1 MPLLVVM
8 MKMNTLQRDS
18 LLKTSPLMIS
28 TRTERRK
35 IEWNESMKDG
45 KTMAELKFWFLLAF
59 VLATIVILKRGERL
73 LYVLLQF
80 FHVISSFGR

>member
-1 MPLLVVM
+1 M

-45 KTMAELKFWFLLAF
+45 KTMAELKS
-59 VLATIVILKRGERL
+59 IILVPANLCIGNNCNPKER
-73 LYVLLQF
+73 
-80 FHVISSFGR
+80 